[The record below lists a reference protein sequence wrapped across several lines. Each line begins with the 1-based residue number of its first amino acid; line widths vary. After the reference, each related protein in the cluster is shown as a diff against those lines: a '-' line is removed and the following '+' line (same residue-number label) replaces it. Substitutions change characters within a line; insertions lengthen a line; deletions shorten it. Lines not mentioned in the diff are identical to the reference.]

1 MSKLEKFYLLIG
13 VCLTT
18 YACIHEAHAAT
29 VLHVMVYNV
38 QTADPTEHTVIA
50 MPSREACEA
59 MQPSWDGMRN
69 AAGDRS
75 EARCIEV
82 IEVEVNHDRLS

>member
-1 MSKLEKFYLLIG
+1 MTRLEKLYLCIG
-13 VCLTT
+13 ACLTT
-18 YACIHEAHAAT
+18 FACIHESQAAT

-50 MPSREACEA
+50 MPSREVCEA
-59 MQPSWDGMRN
+59 VKPDWDGLRN

-75 EARCIEV
+75 EARCLEVLDVEV
-82 IEVEVNHDRLS
+82 IK

>member
-1 MSKLEKFYLLIG
+1 MSKLEKLYMAIG

-18 YACIHEAHAAT
+18 FACIHESHAAT

-50 MPSREACEA
+50 M
-59 MQPSWDGMRN
+59 QG
-69 AAGDRS
+69 
-75 EARCIEV
+75 ARCAI
-82 IEVEVNHDRLS
+82 RGASLSLSYASVYAH

>member
-1 MSKLEKFYLLIG
+1 MNKLEKLYLLIG

-18 YACIHEAHAAT
+18 FACIHESQAAT

-50 MPSREACEA
+50 MPSREVCET

-75 EARCIEV
+75 EARCLDVVDIEV
-82 IEVEVNHDRLS
+82 IE

>member
-1 MSKLEKFYLLIG
+1 MSKIEKIYLLIG

-18 YACIHEAHAAT
+18 FACIHESQAAT

-38 QTADPTEHTVIA
+38 QQPTPTEHTVFA
-50 MPSREACEA
+50 MPSRAVCEA
-59 MQPSWDGMRN
+59 TQPSWDGLAN
-69 AAGDRS
+69 DAGDRS

-82 IEVEVNHDRLS
+82 IGAEVIE

>member
-1 MSKLEKFYLLIG
+1 MSRLEKLYMAIG

-18 YACIHEAHAAT
+18 FACIHEARAAT

-50 MPSREACEA
+50 MPSRDACESA
-59 MQPSWDGMRN
+59 LIDWDGLSN
-69 AAGDRS
+69 DAGDRS
-75 EARCIEV
+75 EARCLDV
-82 IEVEVNHDRLS
+82 VNEGEL

>member
-1 MSKLEKFYLLIG
+1 MNRLEKLYLLIG

-18 YACIHEAHAAT
+18 FACIHESQAAT

-38 QTADPTEHTVIA
+38 QAPMPTEHTVIA
-50 MPSREACEA
+50 MPSREVCEA
-59 MQPSWDGMRN
+59 MQPSWDGLRN

-75 EARCIEV
+75 EARCIEALDIEV
-82 IEVEVNHDRLS
+82 IE

>member
-29 VLHVMVYNV
+29 VMHVMVYNV
-38 QTADPTEHTVIA
+38 QAPTPTEHTVFA
-50 MPSREACEA
+50 MPSRAVCEA
-59 MQPSWDGMRN
+59 TLGDWDGLAN
-69 AAGDRS
+69 DAGDRS

-82 IEVEVNHDRLS
+82 IEVGEL